1 MSDRFRVDSSATTIS
16 DTSGLTDTTS
26 RRPTERAASKRLN
39 STERSS
45 KATSILSG
53 VEVKHVRRKDFDP
66 EKRLI
71 HIRTSK
77 NQTSKR
83 VIPLNDSAFDAVQ
96 RMVKRSDVLGHSEPE
111 HYLWCASQHHKLD
124 PMKPARKW
132 DTAWR
137 ALRDAAGLP
146 GLRFHDLRHT
156 VVTRLLEA
164 GEPDHVVES
173 ITGHLSRRMLEHYSH
188 IRLNAKKAAL
198 DRLDQSSKA
207 PTIKATK

>member
-1 MSDRFRVDSSATTIS
+1 MRCSA
-16 DTSGLTDTTS
+16 
-26 RRPTERAASKRLN
+26 
-39 STERSS
+39 
-45 KATSILSG
+45 
-53 VEVKHVRRKDFDP
+53 
-66 EKRLI
+66 
-71 HIRTSK
+71 
-77 NQTSKR
+77 
-83 VIPLNDSAFDAVQ
+83 
-96 RMVKRSDVLGHSEPE
+96 MVKRADQLGHTEPE

-124 PMKPARKW
+124 PTKPASKW

-188 IRLNAKKAAL
+188 IRLKAKKDAL
-198 DRLDQSSKA
+198 DRLDSPVALACSRHGETGLGRERACLVVLEVVEQHTPIVVQVREHGRCLYLDSADTSQA
-207 PTIKATK
+207 RISLDSQGRR